1 MKMDKVIAVIKN
13 DFESMNVV
21 DYGSSDFL
29 EVKYMN
35 TVWAIKKTD
44 NLDEMLKAY
53 FVAAEVAEYP
63 QSFYEIKA
71 A

>member
-1 MKMDKVIAVIKN
+1 MNTVIAVIKN

-21 DYGSSDFL
+21 DYGSDAFL
-29 EVKYMN
+29 EVQYMN
-35 TVWAIKKTD
+35 TVWAIEKTD
-44 NLDEMLKAY
+44 KLDEILKAY
-53 FVAAEVAEYP
+53 FAVADVPEYP

>member
-1 MKMDKVIAVIKN
+1 MNTVIAVIKN

-21 DYGSSDFL
+21 DYGSDAFL
-29 EVKYMN
+29 EVQYMN

-44 NLDEMLKAY
+44 NLDEMLEAY
-53 FVAAEVAEYP
+53 FVAADVPEYP

>member
-1 MKMDKVIAVIKN
+1 MDTVIAVIKN

-21 DYGSSDFL
+21 DYGSDAFL
-29 EVKYMN
+29 EVQYMN
-35 TVWAIKKTD
+35 TVWAIEKTD
-44 NLDEMLKAY
+44 NLDEILKAY
-53 FVAAEVAEYP
+53 FVAADVPEYP